1 MEIQDAYK
9 DIATK
14 AGTDPETVK
23 DVIQYV
29 FKFTSDVMK
38 DQNDQHDILFNGLFK
53 FKLKPRFKKNK
64 MKLLVTSYKTA
75 QPIVFDPETMDA
87 AIYPY
92 AREAINGIFLAKE
105 EMKLR
110 NTKRD
115 GSVQEID
122 VKPGDILIKFYE
134 NTFPNNWIVVNSK
147 EWKENIEAYDK
158 KQEEALKENLTECC
172 GCCDCDQSCIPN
184 HA

>member
-9 DIATK
+9 DIAIK

-23 DVIQYV
+23 DVIQYA

-64 MKLLVTSYKTA
+64 MKLLITSYKTA
-75 QPIVFDPETMDA
+75 QPIVFDPETMDT
-87 AIYPY
+87 AIYSG
-92 AREAINGIFLAKE
+92 AREAIDRVFLVKE
-105 EMKLR
+105 EMKFR
-110 NTKRD
+110 NTKQD

-134 NTFPNNWIVVNSK
+134 SVFPNNWIVVNSN
-147 EWKENIEAYDK
+147 EWKENIETYNK
-158 KQEEALKENLTECC
+158 KQEDALKKCNECE
-172 GCCDCDQSCIPN
+172 CCDCDQSCIPN
-184 HA
+184 HG